1 MVLHIFLLIKYEL
14 MRKTVNQKDN
24 TNTRGQKKK
33 RAVQLIAERILR
45 MGIADVVQFIQGLA
59 QLG

>member
-1 MVLHIFLLIKYEL
+1 